1 MRQSSSSAPAR
12 HQHVLV
18 LSILCVAGMP
28 PTRTHTLASQDA
40 KTTASLDAR
49 PVVCVPA
56 ALWQEIVAMP
66 TQPGLPEHR
75 VRLHKLMQRLL
86 RERCGSLPEE
96 APQMERRRPCA
107 REPFLSVV
115 MAGRNDGYGGGG
127 FARRL
132 RVSVESLL
140 RSADQAKLALEVV
153 VTEWEPLQ
161 EQSDRNDPRPASL
174 VEILS
179 EPAMLV
185 SCKGA
190 QAEDCVPLSVKV
202 VRVERGEDGE
212 FREYHA
218 KNVGIREAA
227 GYILL
232 RCPPLTLPTQADAQ

>member
-1 MRQSSSSAPAR
+1 M
-12 HQHVLV
+12 LV
-18 LSILCVAGMP
+18 LSILYVACMP
-28 PTRTHTLASQDA
+28 PTRTHMLASQDA

-56 ALWQEIVAMP
+56 ALWQEIVGFAIP
-66 TQPGLPEHR
+66 TQPGLSEHR

-96 APQMERRRPCA
+96 APQMERRKTCA
-107 REPFLSVV
+107 RKPFLSVV
-115 MAGRNDGYGGGG
+115 MAGRNDGYGGGD

-185 SCKGA
+185 SCKGG
-190 QAEDCVPLSVKV
+190 QAGDCVPLSVKV